1 MLKVGL
7 CISGHFRSFERAY
20 PSILS
25 SIIQRYSPDLFIYA
39 PSMIGN
45 DGADRGDK
53 HVMRVPITPDRL
65 TKLFSPKKF
74 IIEPARSWD
83 MSRYKGRIGS
93 GCRNPNMVKGM
104 YYGIYAANQLKRE
117 YERENGFIYDVVIR
131 ARADLFFESSL
142 ERAELENCSHTGGIY
157 FPKFG
162 SYGGLNDQFAFG
174 NSASMDVYADTYTRL
189 DQYFDMGCIWHAET
203 LMKFS
208 MEQTN
213 TPILRSSIKFY
224 ILRADGRKFRL
235 LHDPKQGDV

>member
-1 MLKVGL
+1 VRVCV

-20 PSILS
+20 PSLLS
-25 SIIQRYSPDLFIYA
+25 NIIRPHSPDVFIYA
-39 PSMIGN
+39 PSILGN

-53 HVMRVPITPDRL
+53 HLLRTTISQD
-65 TKLFSPKKF
+65 KLVELYQPKKF

-104 YYGIYAANQLKRE
+104 FYGIYAANQLKRE
-117 YERENGFIYDVVIR
+117 YEQANSFIYDVVIR

-142 ERAELENCSHTGGIY
+142 DRVELENCSNTGGIY

-174 NSASMDVYADTYTRL
+174 NSFSMDVYADAYNHL
-189 DQYFDMGCIWHAET
+189 DQYFDIGCIWHAET
-203 LMKFS
+203 LMKAS
-208 MEQTN
+208 MEHTN
-213 TPILRSSIKFY
+213 TPILRTNIKFY
-224 ILRADGRKFRL
+224 ILRANGVKFRL